1 MVPDRARNPRLV
13 APPIREKRQL
23 IMDSDNRPQP
33 LKVLVVTKNRAV
45 QRRLSQFLGIV
56 QYHVLQ
62 AADAHSALVAV
73 DAQSP
78 DVALLGWDVA
88 AASEWELCHVLSQRP
103 SAAGMFKILMIKDPD
118 ETQMHEALEAGID
131 DVLPEPVGCG
141 ELLARLRAAA
151 RVLEYDRRAREQ
163 EPLDAVTGLPG
174 QFSFTRR
181 LHTLATPTSG
191 TAPRLACVVIDIDF
205 FGRINRSQGM
215 AAGETLLRAVAQQ
228 LTRLATGDAVV
239 GYLGGDRFGVILSGS
254 SDLAAAEWAELARA
268 ELAAAKF
275 KLGET
280 VWQITASFGIASGDV
295 ALAPDIIDRATQAL
309 QTAKSSGRDCV
320 ARWGEFDS
328 NADDLAPNRLFE
340 RATARDVMTPCT
352 VFLRADE
359 PAGHAV
365 ELLHRTRLE
374 GIPVIDGDGKLVGLC
389 EQHALAA
396 LPEVHYESHR
406 IREVMTTD
414 VATFDEQE
422 SFASLMEF
430 FTRDSRSLTIVVHKS
445 RPVGFVTCNG
455 LLALPQPLTTATLA
469 GNVCYRDSS
478 DYLLVPDVS
487 PLAADR
493 LA

>member
-1 MVPDRARNPRLV
+1 MELSKN
-13 APPIREKRQL
+13 
-23 IMDSDNRPQP
+23 PQP
-33 LKVLVVTKNRAV
+33 LKVLIVTKNRAV

-56 QYHVLQ
+56 KYHVLQ

-73 DAQSP
+73 DAHCP
-78 DVALLGWDVA
+78 DVALLGSDLA
-88 AASEWELCHVLSQRP
+88 AASEWELCHLLSQRP
-103 SAAGMFKILMIKDPD
+103 SADGMFKLLMIKDPD
-118 ETQMHEALEAGID
+118 ETQLHEALEAGID
-131 DVLPEPVGCG
+131 DVLPEPVECG

-151 RVLEYDRRAREQ
+151 RVLEYDRRVREL
-163 EPLDAVTGLPG
+163 EPLDTVTGLPG
-174 QFSFTRR
+174 RFSFGRR
-181 LHTLATPTSG
+181 LQALAKPTSG
-191 TAPRLACVVIDIDF
+191 TAPRHACVVLDIDF
-205 FGRINRSQGM
+205 FGRIERSQGV

-228 LTRLATGDAVV
+228 LSRLATGEAVA
-239 GYLGGDRFGVILSGS
+239 GYLGGDRFAVLLPGAT
-254 SDLAAAEWAELARA
+254 DLAAAEWAELARA
-268 ELAAAKF
+268 DLAAAKF

-280 VWQITASFGIASGDV
+280 LWQITASFGIAAGDASV
-295 ALAPDIIDRATQAL
+295 ATELIERATQAL
-309 QTAKSSGRDCV
+309 GTAKSSGRDCL
-320 ARWGEFDS
+320 ARWGEFGSD
-328 NADDLAPNRLFE
+328 ADDLAPNRLFE

-365 ELLHRTRLE
+365 DLLHRTRLE

-389 EQHALAA
+389 EQHAFAA
-396 LPEVHYESHR
+396 LSEAHYESHR

-469 GNVCYRDSS
+469 GNVSYRDSS

-493 LA
+493 VA